1 MMKASGFGD
10 SLAKGCV
17 QFLDPKR
24 LWNDRHMP
32 KILWHNTRVIAARDN
47 ERQTLHHEGRS
58 YGKDLY
64 APEIKIKQGNIE
76 RDISILDG

>member
-1 MMKASGFGD
+1 
-10 SLAKGCV
+10 
-17 QFLDPKR
+17 
-24 LWNDRHMP
+24 MP

>member
-24 LWNDRHMP
+24 LWNDRHMD
-32 KILWHNTRVIAARDN
+32 T
-47 ERQTLHHEGRS
+47 
-58 YGKDLY
+58 
-64 APEIKIKQGNIE
+64 
-76 RDISILDG
+76 SIYPNFPR